1 MAPKKFAISSCVGAW
16 SSMFGLLPPF
26 NAEGNEYAD
35 SVRASEG
42 TIEDARGVDAYRSWR
57 RVLPSE
63 ITGTVA

>member
-1 MAPKKFAISSCVGAW
+1 
-16 SSMFGLLPPF
+16 MFGLLPLF

-35 SVRASEG
+35 SVRASDG
-42 TIEDARGVDAYRSWR
+42 IIEDARGVDAYKSCR